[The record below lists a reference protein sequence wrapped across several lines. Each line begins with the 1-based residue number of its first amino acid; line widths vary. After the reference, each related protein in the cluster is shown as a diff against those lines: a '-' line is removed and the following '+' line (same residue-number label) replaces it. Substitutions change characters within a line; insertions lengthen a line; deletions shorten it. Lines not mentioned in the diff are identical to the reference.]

1 MIDIKEAFTR
11 GELVLGVNPLQTPY
25 GQKHPNGGT
34 PGKEYVRLETEL
46 WVIDSDLKNI
56 ENINRFLLRF
66 VLSSRMPGRLNKPMR
81 AYIHKS
87 HEVTACRRLLL
98 TVIDYV

>member
-25 GQKHPNGGT
+25 GQKHSNGGT

-46 WVIDSDLKNI
+46 WVIDSDLSNSYIKVFIIDHI
-56 ENINRFLLRF
+56 EGGAR
-66 VLSSRMPGRLNKPMR
+66 GD
-81 AYIHKS
+81 
-87 HEVTACRRLLL
+87 RRWG
-98 TVIDYV
+98 